1 MPWGCASGITEMST
15 PDRGLTLHPAPQL
28 WLFDFD
34 NTLVALEE
42 TVDWSE
48 SRRELEPMLR
58 AAGCPPRLFEEFPR
72 GNLLLYDAIRRGL
85 EAQLFTP
92 TIPARDLLQRASN
105 IIEYHELA
113 GVDRAQPLPGAIDL
127 LSELVAHRIPVA
139 IVTSNSSR
147 TAVRWLARAR
157 LVHAVRIV
165 VGRDTLLALKPAPDM
180 IRRAL
185 EHCKATA
192 GDALFVGDS
201 EADLKAAKAAGVRFF
216 AIAPSSERR
225 ARMSESG
232 AAAAFS
238 SPAELLAALRTAP
251 A

>member
-1 MPWGCASGITEMST
+1 MSA
-15 PDRGLTLHPAPQL
+15 PDHNLTLHPAPQL

-42 TVDWSE
+42 TVNWNE

-58 AAGCPPRLFEEFPR
+58 AAGCPPQWFEEFPR
-72 GNLLLYDAIRRGL
+72 GNLLLYDAIRHRI
-85 EAQLFTP
+85 EAQVFTP
-92 TIPARDLLQRASN
+92 TLPARDLLQRASN

-113 GVDRAQPLPGAIDL
+113 GVDVAKPLPGAVDL
-127 LSELVAHRIPVA
+127 LSELAARQIPAA

-157 LVHAVRIV
+157 LVHTVRIV

-185 EHCKATA
+185 EHCKTA
-192 GDALFVGDS
+192 DADALFVGDS
-201 EADLKAAKAAGVRFF
+201 DADLRAAKAAGVRFL
-216 AIAPSSERR
+216 AIAPGIERR
-225 ARMSESG
+225 VRMSEGG

-238 SPAELLAALRTAP
+238 SPAQLLATLRTAP